1 MACSV
6 CNGHPNCPCCSPEP
20 NMIECP
26 SCGGKGKYHYAY
38 DYENDREVECTET
51 AYQCL
56 PENEDCARQLNQN
69 YSKGSIVECDVCNGE
84 GVIEYE
90 YEPDYD
96 DYD

>member
-26 SCGGKGKYHYAY
+26 SCGGKGKYYYAY
-38 DYENDREVECTET
+38 DYENDREVEVTET
-51 AYQCL
+51 AYACL
-56 PENEDCARQLNQN
+56 PANEDIARSLNQN
-69 YSKGSIVECDVCNGE
+69 YCQSEVVECEVCNGE